1 MKDIT
6 QSMGAFRQIPLF
18 DVQQAAQ
25 NIQGMGRYG
34 DTLLAH
40 INPQEAMLLDQMTDG
55 ASINPMTGMLE
66 FYEGGTPD
74 GEDPDDPDTSEDVG
88 PDPSDSPDLEQERAS
103 FPPGHPLSGLP
114 PDLPPAITVGPNFYS
129 GKFDAG
135 SGGPQGP
142 GGVALSSNPAF
153 GPPPDDPPGT
163 KENITSAP
171 PPGESPG
178 TQALLANIQKYSRQP
193 IATPPPQS
201 PPEKKSE
208 DTNIFSMIG
217 DYLYHAITNP
227 IPTAIDLGLSFTP
240 LGLGSTA
247 VNALSMLGT
256 GKSVGQNITGAPGSV
271 VGQTVQN
278 VGQNITSGIVDILS
292 PDYDPNDASL
302 SPDISGRDQI

>member
-55 ASINPMTGMLE
+55 ASVNPMTGMLE

-88 PDPSDSPDLEQERAS
+88 SDSSESPDIEQERLG

-129 GKFDAG
+129 GRFNAG

-208 DTNIFSMIG
+208 DTNI
-217 DYLYHAITNP
+217 
-227 IPTAIDLGLSFTP
+227 
-240 LGLGSTA
+240 
-247 VNALSMLGT
+247 LSMLGT